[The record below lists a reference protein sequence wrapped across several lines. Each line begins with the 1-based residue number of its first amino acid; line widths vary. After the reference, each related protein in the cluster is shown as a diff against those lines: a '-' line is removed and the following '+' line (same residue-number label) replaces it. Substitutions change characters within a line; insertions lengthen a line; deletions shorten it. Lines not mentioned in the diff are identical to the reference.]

1 MKRSA
6 SSNLAKFSKI
16 IMLTNISNQ
25 PSVSDVKPEP
35 VFTGPESIARPDSV
49 DFCSYYSV
57 SDYAVETDA
66 DELVSPTI
74 SSASSQ
80 ILPPT
85 TPKLLSEA
93 AAATRFSMFETPIKP
108 DMTQCPSSTPVISN
122 KSLLIEMDFLRSE
135 KITYKK

>member
-1 MKRSA
+1 
-6 SSNLAKFSKI
+6 
-16 IMLTNISNQ
+16 MLTNISNQ

-74 SSASSQ
+74 
-80 ILPPT
+80 
-85 TPKLLSEA
+85 
-93 AAATRFSMFETPIKP
+93 
-108 DMTQCPSSTPVISN
+108 
-122 KSLLIEMDFLRSE
+122 
-135 KITYKK
+135 